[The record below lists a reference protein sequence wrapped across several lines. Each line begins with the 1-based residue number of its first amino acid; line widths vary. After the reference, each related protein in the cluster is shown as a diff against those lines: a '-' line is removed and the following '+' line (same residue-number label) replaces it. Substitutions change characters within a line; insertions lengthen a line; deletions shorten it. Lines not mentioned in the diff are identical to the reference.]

1 MSVYPLLE
9 YVQATADADGRATVA
24 TGPHKFGESW
34 TIKSMNTT
42 TNSVAESQ
50 LRIYRGVESD
60 SALVASSYS
69 GNQDTAGGSEI
80 PVPAQDKLVFV
91 WTGCDPGAQCTCRIE
106 GDLVS
111 GRV

>member
-9 YVQATADADGRATVA
+9 YVQATADANGKAIVS

-34 TIKSMNTT
+34 TVKSMATT

-80 PVPAQDKLVFV
+80 KVPAQDKLVFV
-91 WTGCDPGAQCTCRIE
+91 WTGADPGAQCTCRIE
-106 GDLVS
+106 GDLLS